1 MSGRGPAGEPGT
13 YAAIVLTGGR
23 GERLGGVDK
32 AALSFREATLLD
44 HVLSVVDDATTRVVV
59 GPEKDVPG
67 VVWARE
73 DPPGGGPLAGL
84 AAGLAEVAEE
94 WVAVLAVDQPGLTG
108 DTIARLRAVG
118 ANAVLRDDRVQ
129 WLIGVW
135 SSADLRGALP
145 EDPRDLPLRKT
156 LRQLHPVE
164 VPALPGE
171 ARDVDTPSDLD
182 TLHSG

>member
-1 MSGRGPAGEPGT
+1 MS
-13 YAAIVLTGGR
+13 YAAIILTGGK

-44 HVLSVVDDATTRVVV
+44 HVLSVVDDASEIVVV
-59 GPEKDVPG
+59 GPEKDLPN

-84 AAGLAEVAEE
+84 AAGLAKVTEDRV
-94 WVAVLAVDQPGLTG
+94 VFLAVDQPGLTR
-108 DTIARLRAVG
+108 DTIARLREAG
-118 ANAVLRDDRVQ
+118 GNAVLKDDRVQ
-129 WLIGVW
+129 WLIGIW
-135 SSADLRGALP
+135 NAADLREALP

-156 LRQLHPVE
+156 LQRLDPVE
-164 VPALPGE
+164 VSALPGE
-171 ARDVDTPSDLD
+171 ARDVDTPADLD

>member
-1 MSGRGPAGEPGT
+1 MT
-13 YAAIVLTGGR
+13 YAAIILTGGR

-44 HVLSVVDDATTRVVV
+44 HVLSVVDDASTKVVV

-84 AAGLAEVAEE
+84 AAGLAKITEE
-94 WVAVLAVDQPGLTG
+94 WVVVLAVDQPGITE
-108 DTIARLRAVG
+108 DTIGRLRNAG
-118 ANAVLRDDRVQ
+118 ANAVLKDDRVQ
-129 WLIGVW
+129 WLIGCW
-135 SSADLRGALP
+135 NAADLREALP
-145 EDPRDLPLRKT
+145 EDPRDQPLRRT
-156 LRQLHPVE
+156 LLRLDPVE

>member
-1 MSGRGPAGEPGT
+1 MT
-13 YAAIVLTGGR
+13 YAAIILTGGR

-32 AALSFREATLLD
+32 AALSYREATLLD
-44 HVLSVVDDATTRVVV
+44 HVLSVVDDASQKIVV
-59 GPEKDVPG
+59 GPEKDIPG
-67 VVWARE
+67 IVWARE

-84 AAGLAEVAEE
+84 AAGLAEVDAE
-94 WVAVLAVDQPGLTG
+94 WVAVLAVDQPGLTK
-108 DTIARLRAVG
+108 DTIARLRNAR
-118 ANAVLRDDRVQ
+118 ANAVLKDDRTQ

-135 SSADLRGALP
+135 RTADLREALP
-145 EDPRDLPLRKT
+145 GDPRDLPLRKT
-156 LRQLHPVE
+156 LGRLDPVE